1 MPTKPPIPDTDK
13 AASGTPLD
21 DEAARLAAAQADI
34 PLPPEPDDIDD
45 DDDDE
50 DLVAYTASEAAGAF
64 ATLWRFTWPHLRN
77 YKTWLTFVAIGLF
90 IETLFNVIMP
100 LSLKFLIDDALGEED
115 FQALYLSPQG
125 G

>member
-13 AASGTPLD
+13 AASGKPLD

-34 PLPPEPDDIDD
+34 PLPPEPDDLED

-50 DLVAYTASEAAGAF
+50 DLVVYTASQAAGAF
-64 ATLWRFTWPHLRN
+64 ATIWRFTWPHLRQ
-77 YKTWLTFVAIGLF
+77 YKTWITFVGIGLF

-100 LSLKFLIDDALGEED
+100 LSL
-115 FQALYLSPQG
+115 ST
-125 G
+125 